1 MSQVTSIASRMCLQS
16 LARLGGSVTGIDASR
31 EAICAAQLHMQ
42 ADSSLQQRLQY
53 QQGTADE
60 LLARGM
66 PMQEQRSSMPGG
78 GMTGVLHHSI

>member
-1 MSQVTSIASRMCLQS
+1 MCLQS

-53 QQGTADE
+53 RQGTAEE
-60 LLARGM
+60 LQAQGTQ
-66 PMQEQRSSMPGG
+66 MQEQDLSMQGEG
-78 GMTGVLHHSI
+78 